1 MKRRDILKYTA
12 LATGAAVSA
21 PLLSSLLVG
30 CQSEITESGAEETL
44 HFFSRDEMAMVKDLV
59 DLILPKTDSPSAS
72 EVGVHRMIDAMVGTV
87 YPEKDRAMYKKGF
100 ASLANYL
107 QSASPGKDFVSQS
120 ADVKLPVL
128 QQLSRSED
136 ASASAPRQA
145 LLDFKQQ
152 TVAYYLSTEEIGEN
166 YLNYLPI
173 PGKYDACIQLSE
185 VEGGRA
191 WAE

>member
-30 CQSEITESGAEETL
+30 CRSEITESGAAETL
-44 HFFSRDEMAMVKDLV
+44 HFFSRDEMALVKDLV

-87 YPEKDRAMYKKGF
+87 YAEKDRALYKKGF
-100 ASLANYL
+100 AALASYLKEAAAGKEFVSLA
-107 QSASPGKDFVSQS
+107 

-128 QQLSRSED
+128 QQLDRSGD

-152 TVAYYLSTEEIGEN
+152 TVAYYLATEEIGKN

-173 PGKYDACIQLSE
+173 PGAYNACIQLSE

>member
-12 LATGAAVSA
+12 LATGAAVSG

-30 CQSEITESGAEETL
+30 CQSEITESGAEEVL
-44 HFFSRDEMAMVKDLV
+44 HFFSREEMALVKDLV

-72 EVGVHRMIDAMVGTV
+72 EVGVHRVIDAMIGTV
-87 YPEKDRAMYKKGF
+87 YAEKDQASYKKGF
-100 ASLANYL
+100 ASLASYL
-107 QSASPGKDFVSQS
+107 KEAAAGKEFVSL
-120 ADVKLPVL
+120 AAEVKLPVL
-128 QQLSRSED
+128 QELGRSED
-136 ASASAPRQA
+136 ASASASRQA
-145 LLDFKQQ
+145 LLNFKQQ
-152 TVAYYLSTEEIGEN
+152 TVAYYLSTEEIGKN

-173 PGKYDACIQLSE
+173 PGAYDACIQLSE